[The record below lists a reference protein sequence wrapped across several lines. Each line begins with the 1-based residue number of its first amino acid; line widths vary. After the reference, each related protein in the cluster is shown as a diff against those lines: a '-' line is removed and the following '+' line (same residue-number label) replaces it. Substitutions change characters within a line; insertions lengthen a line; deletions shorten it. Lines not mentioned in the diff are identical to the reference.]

1 MTWTCREIVNKPI
14 NLKFERKIKQYFSN
28 DNNNKENKTS
38 TPPPPIKKYRKQKK
52 PTKPRNRDQPF
63 EFHVG
68 GHLIEVIGSKR
79 LPLTDVLVQLTAV
92 LITPSMIKRPV
103 QREAI
108 LVAIIIVWLP
118 WIPIHVREC
127 RVFLRRQPRV
137 LLRDVRRTQ
146 PDALYFKINQTRP
159 LSYHITDCGII

>member
-1 MTWTCREIVNKPI
+1 
-14 NLKFERKIKQYFSN
+14 
-28 DNNNKENKTS
+28 
-38 TPPPPIKKYRKQKK
+38 
-52 PTKPRNRDQPF
+52 
-63 EFHVG
+63 
-68 GHLIEVIGSKR
+68 
-79 LPLTDVLVQLTAV
+79 
-92 LITPSMIKRPV
+92 MIKRPV